1 MIRFLFCFKY
11 ANVTITD
18 KYKPAFMKVEIWSDV
33 MCPFCYIGKRR
44 FEQALAN
51 FEHADE
57 VEVEWKSFQLNPEM
71 KTQPDKSVTEHL
83 AEVKGW
89 SLEQAD
95 QMNRHVSDMAAEV
108 GLEYNLDEAVVANSF
123 QAHRFAHYAK
133 RQGKGNKAEEAL
145 FKAYFTDGK
154 NTDDRATLIELGDE
168 IGLDVEE
175 VKKVLKSDR
184 YTNAV
189 KQDIMAAKNLGI
201 NGVPFFLFNRKY
213 AISGA
218 REAEVFTQAL
228 SKSWSEWKNDNEAVE
243 VKVKSETES

>member
-1 MIRFLFCFKY
+1 
-11 ANVTITD
+11 
-18 KYKPAFMKVEIWSDV
+18 MKVEIWSDV

-51 FEHADE
+51 FDHAED

-71 KTQPDKSVTEHL
+71 KTQPGKSVTEHL

-95 QMNRHVSDMAAEV
+95 QMNRHVTDMAADV
-108 GLEYNLDEAVVANSF
+108 GLEYNLDQAVVANSF
-123 QAHRFAHYAK
+123 QAHRFTHFAK
-133 RQGKGNKAEEAL
+133 EHGKGNVAEEML

-154 NTDDRATLIELGDE
+154 NTDDRETLLELGSE
-168 IGLDVEE
+168 IGLDTEE
-175 VKKVLKSDR
+175 LEKVLVGDR
-184 YTNAV
+184 YANAV
-189 KQDIMAAKNLGI
+189 KQDIITAKNLGI

-218 REAEVFTQAL
+218 RETDVFIRAL
-228 SKSWSEWKNDNEAVE
+228 DKSWNEWTNENPSIE
-243 VKVKSETES
+243 MQERSETQSCKPGEAC

>member
-1 MIRFLFCFKY
+1 
-11 ANVTITD
+11 
-18 KYKPAFMKVEIWSDV
+18 MKVEIWSDV

-51 FEHADE
+51 FDHAKE

-71 KTQPDKSVTEHL
+71 ETRPDKSVTEHL

-95 QMNRHVSDMAAEV
+95 QMNRHVTDMAADV
-108 GLEYNLDEAVVANSF
+108 GLEYNLDQAVVANSF
-123 QAHRFAHYAK
+123 QAHRFTHYAK
-133 RQGKGNKAEEAL
+133 EQGKGDEAEEAL

-154 NTDDRATLIELGDE
+154 NTDDRATLKELGSE
-168 IGLDVEE
+168 IGLDSEE
-175 VKKVLKSDR
+175 LEKVLEGDR
-184 YTNAV
+184 YANAV
-189 KQDIMAAKNLGI
+189 KQDIITAKNIGI

-218 REAEVFTQAL
+218 QETEVFIRAL
-228 SKSWSEWKNDNEAVE
+228 DKSWSEWKNENRPIEMQGS
-243 VKVKSETES
+243 SETQSCKPGEAC